1 MIPIKTQRGLNML
14 RAISGISTTAM
25 PPHAAYMKITTL
37 ELEKLRLNKAR
48 EHALRRV
55 TEVDARLRELE
66 ALKAALLSCM
76 SPVRVAAPASRIGGQ
91 GIGAKG
97 LRPSGGGGVRLS

>member
-14 RAISGISTTAM
+14 RAISAVSTMAL

-55 TEVDARLRELE
+55 GEVDARLRDLE
-66 ALKAALLSCM
+66 ALKAVLLSCLG
-76 SPVRVAAPASRIGGQ
+76 PVRAAPPAS
-91 GIGAKG
+91 GIGTKG
-97 LRPSGGGGVRLS
+97 LRPNGGGRVRLSY

>member
-14 RAISGISTTAM
+14 RALSGMSTTAM

-55 TEVDARLRELE
+55 GELDARLRELE

-76 SPVRVAAPASRIGGQ
+76 SPVRVAAPAP

-97 LRPSGGGGVRLS
+97 LRPSGGGRIRLSY

>member
-1 MIPIKTQRGLNML
+1 VIPSKTQRSLNVL
-14 RAISGISTTAM
+14 RAISGVSAAAM

-55 TEVDARLRELE
+55 GEVDARLRELE
-66 ALKAALLSCM
+66 ALKAVLLSCLG
-76 SPVRVAAPASRIGGQ
+76 PVRAAPMTTGV
-91 GIGAKG
+91 GARG
-97 LRPSGGGGVRLS
+97 LRQSGGRVRLTY